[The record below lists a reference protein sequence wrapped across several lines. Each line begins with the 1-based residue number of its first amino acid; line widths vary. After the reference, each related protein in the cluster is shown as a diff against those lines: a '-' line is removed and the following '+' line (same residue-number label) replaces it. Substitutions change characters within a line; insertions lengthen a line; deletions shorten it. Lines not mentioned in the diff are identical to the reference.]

1 MNQPTVKHPARV
13 NPWIGVLV
21 VLAVAIAVNVVA
33 KSVRARIDVTEERLF
48 TLSEGT
54 TAFVENLET
63 PVTLKFYYSRGNEV
77 PSFVKQ
83 YAQRILDLLR
93 ELEHASGGSIVLETY
108 DPQPDSDE
116 EEWAQRYGLVGQQA
130 TPTGLDDPL
139 YIGLVAVSGQREAA
153 IPFLAP
159 NTEAQLEYNVARLV
173 HEVTRVSKPK
183 LGVISSLPVAGR
195 PVSPMMRG
203 RQPDTGWIAMRELR
217 RHYEITTITPDAVSI
232 PEDITAL
239 LVIHPKQFPD
249 ALTYAIDQYV
259 VGGGRLIVLQDP
271 LSMTER
277 ETNPEMASMGM
288 MMSPGSQLNALTT
301 AWGVTMDAEAV
312 LADVAMAS
320 PITFGNGQSERLAA
334 WLTARPEQVNRDDAI
349 TASINLLM
357 LPFAGA
363 LTVTNVEGITA
374 TTLLRSTT
382 NAVSINAFMATMP
395 GPEKMR
401 DATPLGEKALAVRLI
416 GRFPSA
422 FTNGPPLPAQGGPEI
437 DASRHLARGEQEGM
451 VVVVSDV
458 DFLYDQHAFRVMNL
472 FGQQMAELANDNF
485 NLMLGLVEQATGSEA
500 LMGLRSRGVKDRTFS
515 RVLALEQA
523 AQQRWQSEELN
534 LLTKLQETQRRLG
547 ELQAARDDQQQAI
560 ITPEQKAEIETFR
573 KQRFETQRELK
584 EVRRNLRREIEVLGF
599 QVKAVN
605 FAAVPVLVALFG
617 IARGIRRRR

>member
-1 MNQPTVKHPARV
+1 MTPTTVKQTARV

-54 TAFVENLET
+54 AAFVKSLET
-63 PVTLKFYYSRGNEV
+63 PVTLKFYVSRGNEV
-77 PSFVKQ
+77 PSFIKQ
-83 YAQRILDLLR
+83 YTQRILDLLR
-93 ELEHASGGSIVLETY
+93 EVEHASGGSIVLELY

-116 EEWAQRYGLVGQQA
+116 EEWAQRYGLIGQQVS
-130 TPTGLDDPL
+130 PTGMGDPL
-139 YIGLVAVSGQREAA
+139 YIGVVAVSGQREAA

-173 HEVTRVSKPK
+173 HEVTRVTKPK
-183 LGVISSLPVAGR
+183 LGVISTLPVAGR

-203 RQPDTGWIAMRELR
+203 RQPDTSWIALRELR
-217 RHYEITTITPDAVSI
+217 RHYDITTIMPDAALI

-249 ALTYAIDQYV
+249 ALTYAIDQFV

-271 LSMTER
+271 LSLTER

-288 MMSPGSQLNALTT
+288 MTSPGSHLNALTA
-301 AWGVTMDAEAV
+301 AWGVTMDADSV

-349 TASINLLM
+349 TTSINLLM

-363 LTVTNVEGITA
+363 LTVTNVDGITA
-374 TTLLRSTT
+374 TTLLRSST
-382 NAVSINAFMATMP
+382 NAVAINAFIATMP

-401 DATPLGEKALAVRLI
+401 DATPLGEKALAVRLV
-416 GRFPSA
+416 GKFPSA
-422 FTNGPPLPAQGGPEI
+422 FTNGPPVPAQGGPEI
-437 DASRHLARGEQEGM
+437 DASRHRDRSERDGM
-451 VVVVSDV
+451 VVIVSDV
-458 DFLYDQHAFRVMNL
+458 DFLFDQHAFRVMNV
-472 FGQQMAELANDNF
+472 FGQQMAELANDNY

-500 LMGLRSRGVKDRTFS
+500 LMGLRSRGIKDRTFS
-515 RVLALEQA
+515 RVMALEQA
-523 AQQRWQSEELN
+523 AQQRWQAEELN

-547 ELQAARDDQQQAI
+547 ELQSARDDQQQAI
-560 ITPEQKAEIETFR
+560 ITPEQKAEMETFR

-584 EVRRNLRREIEVLGF
+584 EVRRNLRRDIEVLGY
-599 QVKAVN
+599 QVKVVN
-605 FAAVPVLVALFG
+605 FAAVPLLVAVFG
-617 IARGIRRRR
+617 IVRGMIRRR